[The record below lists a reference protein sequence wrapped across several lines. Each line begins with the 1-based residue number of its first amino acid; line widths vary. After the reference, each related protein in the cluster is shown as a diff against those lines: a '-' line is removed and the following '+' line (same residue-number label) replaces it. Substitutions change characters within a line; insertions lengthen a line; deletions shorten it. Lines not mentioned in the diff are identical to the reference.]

1 MLWRL
6 LGSPLERLISMIQEA
21 IETTKAALAYAARGL
36 AVFPVN
42 GIDAEGNCTCGKAE
56 CQNPGKHPATPTG
69 FKAASTDPAK
79 IKKAFDRP
87 GLNIGIATGAAS
99 GGWWVLDLDGEEGI
113 AAFERWLREAGAE
126 LPEIPITRTG
136 GGGRHLWFTGGRE
149 IKNSTKIEGEPID
162 VRGTGGYAIVPPSVH
177 ASGRAYEWER
187 PLETGLAA
195 PAPGWLRDRI
205 TGKGR
210 PREREG
216 GDSSF
221 VRTSPVLFSVPD
233 DLSSHPGE
241 REGGRHSTAARL
253 IGAALASG
261 TPRERVEVDAI
272 GFARRCSPPMA
283 EAEALR
289 LVGDLAGRQVAQVER
304 LAKEVE
310 ALPLPKSKW
319 PRLAPEAYFG
329 ILGEIV
335 QAIEPQSEADPAA
348 LLLQSLVFFG
358 SAVGRGPHF
367 LVEGTAHHANLF
379 SVIVGS
385 TSGGRKGTG
394 GGRIREVFGLVDL
407 EWVAERIQAGLV
419 SGEGLVFSV
428 RDPVV
433 GLDRKGQPVVTDP
446 GVADKRLMIVEPEF
460 GGVLRVTRRE
470 ENTLSP
476 VLRMAW
482 DGGTLRTLAK
492 NSKTIATSPHI
503 SVVGHITS
511 EELRRTLADV
521 EVFNGLGNRFLWTLS
536 RRSKLLPSGGGDLDL
551 SRPAARLKDAFDR
564 AARVGRMTRSGPAE
578 KRWREIY
585 HDLASRTSS
594 GLFAAI
600 TSRAEAQVLRLA
612 MVYALADG
620 SPIVEPEHLEAALA
634 VWRYCEAS
642 AAMIFGGSTGASL
655 DDRILEAITSSPGI
669 SRRDLHRRLANH
681 CPAGELVAAL
691 ARLRDGGR
699 AHDRRESTGGR
710 PAECWWPGLV
720 RTNEQSLAG
729 STPGNREGG
738 EQSEGSEQG
747 TPEGREA
754 GDCSLVRTPTEVFRI

>member
-1 MLWRL
+1 
-6 LGSPLERLISMIQEA
+6 MI
-21 IETTKAALAYAARGL
+21 IEKNDILKAALRYAEQGL
-36 AVFPVN
+36 AVFPVHSS
-42 GIDAEGNCTCGKAE
+42 AEGRCTCGKAE
-56 CQNPGKHPATPTG
+56 CENPGKHPATLDG
-69 FKAASTDPAK
+69 FKSATREPAK
-79 IKKAFDRP
+79 IKKAFSRP
-87 GLNIGIATGAAS
+87 GLGIGVATGAAS

-113 AAFERWLREAGAE
+113 AAFERWAREAGAE

-136 GGGRHLWFTGGRE
+136 GGGRHLWFTGGEE
-149 IKNSTKIEGEPID
+149 IRNSTRIGGEPID
-162 VRGTGGYAIVPPSVH
+162 VRGTGGYIVAAPSSHVC
-177 ASGRAYEWER
+177 GRSYKWER
-187 PLETGLAA
+187 PLEHGLAA
-195 PAPGWLRDRI
+195 PAPGWLLDRI
-205 TGKGR
+205 AGKGR
-210 PREREG
+210 AKKREG

-233 DLSSHPGE
+233 NLSSHPGE

-289 LVGDLAGRQVAQVER
+289 LVGDLAGRQATQVER
-304 LAKEVE
+304 LAEEVE
-310 ALPLPKSKW
+310 AVDLPPSKW
-319 PRLAPEAYFG
+319 PRLAEEAFHG
-329 ILGEIV
+329 IIGEIIQV
-335 QAIEPQSEADPAA
+335 IEPHSEADPAA
-348 LLLQSLVFFG
+348 LLVQALAFLG

-379 SVIVGS
+379 SVIVGATAS
-385 TSGGRKGTG
+385 GRKGTG

-407 EWVAERIQAGLV
+407 GWVAERLQSGLV
-419 SGEGLVFSV
+419 SGEGLIHSV

-492 NSKTIATSPHI
+492 NSRTIATEPHI
-503 SVVGHITS
+503 SAVGHITS

-521 EVFNGLGNRFLWTLS
+521 EVFNGLGNRFLWCLS

-551 SRPAARLKDAFDR
+551 SRPTASLKEAFDK
-564 AARVGRMTRSGPAE
+564 ATKVGRMTRSGPAE
-578 KRWREIY
+578 ERWREIY

-600 TSRAEAQVLRLA
+600 TSRAEAQVLRLS
-612 MVYALADG
+612 MIFALADG
-620 SPIVEPEHLEAALA
+620 SPIIEPEHLEAALA
-634 VWRYCEAS
+634 IWEYCSAS

-720 RTNEQSLAG
+720 RTNELSP
-729 STPGNREGG
+729 PGEASENREGG
-738 EQSEGSEQG
+738 ESEGSEQS
-747 TPEGREA
+747 TREGREA
-754 GDCSLVRTPTEVFRI
+754 GDSSLVRTPTEVFRI